1 MLTFFSTV
9 QLYVLLHF
17 LITSPFGTGSISMF
31 SNITD
36 LSVRMYGN
44 WLVSVS
50 NQFPLKITDLKPVII
65 ILKTNMTWKPEE
77 EETKWVVTK

>member
-1 MLTFFSTV
+1 
-9 QLYVLLHF
+9 
-17 LITSPFGTGSISMF
+17 MF